1 MNPDFFLEVRHHINL
16 IGGILSGDDTVI
28 DKPYSDS
35 HKTELIGY
43 FWSGSHHRIVKGLQ
57 LITLYYTELSGKSVP
72 VNYRIYDKQEG
83 KTKNDYF
90 EMIAEV
96 LAWDYS
102 QRW

>member
-1 MNPDFFLEVRHHINL
+1 MIRLLISLIVTRTNRINR
-16 IGGILSGDDTVI
+16 ILLVG
-28 DKPYSDS
+28 
-35 HKTELIGY
+35 L
-43 FWSGSHHRIVKGLQ
+43 HHRIVKGLQ

-90 EMIAEV
+90 REMIAEV

>member
-1 MNPDFFLEVRHHINL
+1 MIRLL
-16 IGGILSGDDTVI
+16 ISLIVT
-28 DKPYSDS
+28 

-72 VNYRIYDKQEG
+72 VNCIYDKQEG

-90 EMIAEV
+90 R
-96 LAWDYS
+96 DDC
-102 QRW
+102 